1 MTLALGGPGLACS
14 AMRLRRLAAGELL
27 GEERA
32 RAEEHLAG
40 CARCQAT
47 AREIEAERRDLAE
60 SLPFQEF
67 AAGVAERLARPAQG
81 PLVLR
86 ALPLALAAGLAVA
99 AATPLLLR
107 LTRPEDGTRPKGGA
121 SAVLFAQ
128 EGAAVRALAPGD
140 PIPEGA
146 RLRLSL
152 VPAGR
157 RNAAVYV
164 VDADGA
170 ALLYAGPA
178 LAGPLPDAF
187 EWTGG
192 GPGTLLV
199 LLSDGPLDAVALAAR
214 LGREGARAEPPP
226 GAEAVRLPLRRGRR

>member
-1 MTLALGGPGLACS
+1 
-14 AMRLRRLAAGELL
+14 
-27 GEERA
+27 
-32 RAEEHLAG
+32 
-40 CARCQAT
+40 
-47 AREIEAERRDLAE
+47 
-60 SLPFQEF
+60 
-67 AAGVAERLARPAQG
+67 VAERLARPARR
-81 PLVLR
+81 PLLLR

-99 AATPLLLR
+99 VATPLVLR

-121 SAVLFAQ
+121 SAVLYAQ
-128 EGAAVRALAPGD
+128 EGAAVRALAPGE

-152 VPAGR
+152 LPAGR
-157 RNAAVYV
+157 RHAAVLM

-192 GPGTLLV
+192 SGTLLV
-199 LLSDGPLDAVALAAR
+199 LLSDEPLDAGALAAR
-214 LGREGARAEPPP
+214 LGREGAGAEPPR
-226 GAEAVRLPLRRGRR
+226 GAEAIRIPLGRGRR

>member
-1 MTLALGGPGLACS
+1 MTLALGGPGLGCS
-14 AMRLRRLAAGELL
+14 AMRLRRLAAGELA
-27 GEERA
+27 GEDRA

-40 CARCQAT
+40 CARCQAA

-60 SLPFQEF
+60 ALPFQEF
-67 AAGVAERLARPAQG
+67 AAGVAERLARPERR
-81 PLVLR
+81 PLALR

-99 AATPLLLR
+99 VAAPFLLR
-107 LTRPEDGTRPKGGA
+107 LTRPEDGTRVKGGA

-128 EGAAVRALAPGD
+128 EGTAVRALAPGE

-152 VPAGR
+152 LPAGR
-157 RNAAVYV
+157 RNAAAFL

-187 EWTGG
+187 EWTGRG
-192 GPGTLLV
+192 TGTLLV
-199 LLSDGPLDAVALAAR
+199 LLSDGPLDAEALGAR
-214 LGREGARAEPPP
+214 LEREGAGAEPPP
-226 GAEAVRLPLRRGRR
+226 GAESIRIQLRRGRR